1 MNVPDNFSQWE
12 AHERQQEALLDK
24 LPECESCGK
33 LIQDDYYFEIDNE
46 ILCEECMN
54 QRYRKNTEDFVN
66 Y

>member
-12 AHERQQEALLDK
+12 AHERQQESLLDK